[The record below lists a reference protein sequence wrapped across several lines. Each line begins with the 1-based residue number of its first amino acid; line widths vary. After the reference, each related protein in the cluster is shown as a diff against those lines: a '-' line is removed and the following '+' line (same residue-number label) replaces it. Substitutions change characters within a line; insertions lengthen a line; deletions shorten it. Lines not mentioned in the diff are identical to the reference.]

1 MNNVQSMQYFYPNQL
16 GRIILIGMEEVV
28 GRIGVNAVLNQA
40 KLSQLIDNYPSN
52 DLERNFKFEELSAIQ
67 QAFEEIY
74 GPRGGRGL
82 TLRVGRACFK
92 HGLREFGPVLGFTD
106 LAFRLLPLDEKL
118 RTGANSFAEI
128 FNRFSDQRVVV
139 DEDNE
144 YFYWTIERC
153 PVCWGRRTDSPVC
166 HLAVGLL
173 QEALYWVSGG
183 KFFNV
188 EEVECIAKGDPIC
201 RIVIEKKSLD

>member
-1 MNNVQSMQYFYPNQL
+1 MNNANLAQYYYPNQL

-40 KLSQLIDNYPSN
+40 KLSHMIDNYPPN
-52 DLERNFKFEELSAIQ
+52 NLERLFRFEDVSAIQ

-92 HGLREFGPVLGFTD
+92 HGLREFGPILGFTD
-106 LAFRLLPLDEKL
+106 LAFRLLPSDEKL
-118 RTGANSFAEI
+118 RTGAVYFAEI

-139 DEDNE
+139 DEDSE
-144 YFYWTIERC
+144 CFYWNIGRC
-153 PVCWGRRTDSPVC
+153 PVCWGRKTDAPVC
-166 HLAVGLL
+166 HLAVGLM

-183 KFFNV
+183 KFYNV
-188 EEVECIAKGDPIC
+188 EEVECTAKGDPAC

>member
-1 MNNVQSMQYFYPNQL
+1 MSNLIAAQYYYPNQL
-16 GRIILIGMEEVV
+16 GRIILTGMEEVV
-28 GRIGVNAVLNQA
+28 GHIGVNAVLNQA
-40 KLSQLIDNYPSN
+40 NLSKLIDNYPPN
-52 DLERNFKFEELSAIQ
+52 NLERMFRFEEVSAIQ

-92 HGLREFGPVLGFTD
+92 HGLREFGPILGFTD
-106 LAFRLLPLDEKL
+106 LAFRLLPLDEKM
-118 RTGANSFAEI
+118 RTGAVYFAEI

-139 DEDNE
+139 DEDRDC
-144 YFYWTIERC
+144 FYWTIGRC
-153 PVCWGRRTDSPVC
+153 PVCWGRRTDAPAC
-166 HLAVGLL
+166 HLAVGLM

-188 EEVECIAKGDPIC
+188 EEVECVAKGDPVC